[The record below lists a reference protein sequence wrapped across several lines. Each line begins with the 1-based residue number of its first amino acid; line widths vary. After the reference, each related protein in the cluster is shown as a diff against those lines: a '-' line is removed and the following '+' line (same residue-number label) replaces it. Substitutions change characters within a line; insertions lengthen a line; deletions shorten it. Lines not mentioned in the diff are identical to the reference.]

1 MRRRQLSQRLVVFS
15 FLALSLAGCGGVAIA
30 PDPVLPRALIEP
42 IPAKVGL
49 LLTAEQKSFVHS
61 ETRNGVTWEVA
72 LGNGQ
77 QSLARQ
83 MFSSIF
89 GDVQEFTDLDAAR
102 TVAGLQAIF
111 EPKIE
116 QYSFATAQ
124 ETGGEY
130 VAVSIR
136 YRIDVRTANGER
148 YDSLTLTGYGTAMAG
163 GFGSS
168 ESIEAATV
176 AAKRDAAAKFL
187 TQVGTLP
194 LVNELSAGRNLQA
207 VPEAAAIAA
216 VKIEALPIRV
226 SRRPISSSP
235 LSSLPAQP

>member
-1 MRRRQLSQRLVVFS
+1 VFS

-163 GFGSS
+163 GFGS
-168 ESIEAATV
+168 
-176 AAKRDAAAKFL
+176 
-187 TQVGTLP
+187 LP

>member
-1 MRRRQLSQRLVVFS
+1 MRRWQLATALLVLVS
-15 FLALSLAGCGGVAIA
+15 IGGCGGVNIA
-30 PDPVLPRALIEP
+30 PDPDLPKALVEP

-49 LLTAEQKSFVHS
+49 VMTAEQRNFVHS
-61 ETRNGVTWEVA
+61 ETRTGVVWTVA
-72 LGNGQ
+72 LGVGQ
-77 QSLARQ
+77 QELMRSVVGATFRD
-83 MFSSIF
+83 IN
-89 GDVQEFTDLDAAR
+89 EFDNLEAAR
-102 TVAGLQAIF
+102 ATADLLAIF

-187 TQVGTLP
+187 TQVGALP

-235 LSSLPAQP
+235 LSSLAAQP

>member
-1 MRRRQLSQRLVVFS
+1 MRRGQLRRRLVSLTV
-15 FLALSLAGCGGVAIA
+15 LALSLAGCGGVVIT
-30 PDPVLPRALIEP
+30 PDPVLPKALVEP

-72 LGNGQ
+72 LGAGQ
-77 QSLARQ
+77 QRLART

-89 GDVQEFTDLDAAR
+89 GEVQEFAELDSAR
-102 TVAGLQAIF
+102 TTTGLQAIF

-148 YDSLTLTGYGTAMAG
+148 YDSLTLTGYGTAMTD
-163 GFGSS
+163 GFGSAAP
-168 ESIEAATV
+168 IEAATL

-187 TQVGTLP
+187 TQVSGLP
-194 LVNELSAGRNLQA
+194 LVKELSAGRPLQA

-216 VKIEALPIRV
+216 VSIEALPIRV
-226 SRRPISSSP
+226 SRRSSNSSP

>member
-1 MRRRQLSQRLVVFS
+1 
-15 FLALSLAGCGGVAIA
+15 
-30 PDPVLPRALIEP
+30 LPKALIEP

-49 LLTAEQKSFVHS
+49 LLTAEQKNFVHT
-61 ETRNGVTWEVA
+61 ETRNGVSWEIA

-77 QSLARQ
+77 QRFARTIL
-83 MFSSIF
+83 SSAF
-89 GDVQEFTDLDAAR
+89 NDVQEFADLDAVR
-102 TVAGLQAIF
+102 VAPALQAVF

-136 YRIDVRTANGER
+136 YRIDVRTPNGER

-163 GFGSS
+163 GFGSA

-187 TQVGTLP
+187 TQLGSLS
-194 LVNELSAGRNLQA
+194 LAKELSTGQSLRAD
-207 VPEAAAIAA
+207 PEAAAAS
-216 VKIEALPIRV
+216 VVRIEALPIRV
-226 SRRPISSSP
+226 SRRAANSSS
-235 LSSLPAQP
+235 L

>member
-1 MRRRQLSQRLVVFS
+1 MRRGQLRRRWVTSTVLV
-15 FLALSLAGCGGVAIA
+15 LSLAGCGGVVIT
-30 PDPVLPRALIEP
+30 PDPVLPKALVEP
-42 IPAKVGL
+42 IPARVGL

-61 ETRNGVTWEVA
+61 ETRHGVTWEVA
-72 LGNGQ
+72 LGTGQ
-77 QSLARQ
+77 QRLVRT

-89 GDVQEFTDLDAAR
+89 GEVQEFAELDSAR
-102 TVAGLQAIF
+102 KTTGLQAIF

-148 YDSLTLTGYGTAMAG
+148 YDSLTLTGYGTAMAD

-168 ESIEAATV
+168 APIEAATL

-187 TQVGTLP
+187 TQVGGLP
-194 LVNELSAGRNLQA
+194 LVKELSAGRPLQA

-216 VKIEALPIRV
+216 VSVEALPIRA
-226 SRRPISSSP
+226 SRRSSSFSP

>member
-1 MRRRQLSQRLVVFS
+1 MRRGQLRQRLVGFS
-15 FLALSLAGCGGVAIA
+15 SLALLLAGCGGVVIT
-30 PDPVLPRALIEP
+30 PDPVLPKALIEP

-49 LLTAEQKSFVHS
+49 LLTAEQKAFVHS
-61 ETRNGVTWEVA
+61 ETRNGVTWEVV

-77 QSLARQ
+77 QRLARM

-89 GDVQEFTDLDAAR
+89 GEVQEFADLDSAR
-102 TVAGLQAIF
+102 TTTGLQAIF

-148 YDSLTLTGYGTAMAG
+148 YDSLTLTGYGTATAS

-168 ESIEAATV
+168 EAIEAATL

-187 TQVGTLP
+187 TQVGALP
-194 LVNELSAGRNLQA
+194 LVKELSAGRNLQA

-216 VKIEALPIRV
+216 VSIEALPIRV
-226 SRRPISSSP
+226 SRRVSSSSP

>member
-1 MRRRQLSQRLVVFS
+1 MRIGKIIRRCLVCFTLMLP
-15 FLALSLAGCGGVAIA
+15 FAGCGGIVIT
-30 PDPVLPRALIEP
+30 PDPVLPKALIEP

-61 ETRNGVTWEVA
+61 ETRNGVTWEVV
-72 LGNGQ
+72 LGAGQ
-77 QSLARQ
+77 QRLART

-89 GDVQEFTDLDAAR
+89 GDVQEFADLDTAR
-102 TVAGLQAIF
+102 AVTNLQAVF

-136 YRIDVRTANGER
+136 YRIDVRTPNGER
-148 YDSLTLTGYGTAMAG
+148 YDSLTLTGYGTAMAD

-168 ESIEAATV
+168 ESIESATL

-187 TQVGTLP
+187 TQVGALP
-194 LVNELSAGRNLQA
+194 LVKELSAGRTLQA
-207 VPEAAAIAA
+207 VPEAAASAA
-216 VKIEALPIRV
+216 VVIEALPIRV
-226 SRRPISSSP
+226 SRRIG
-235 LSSLPAQP
+235 

>member
-1 MRRRQLSQRLVVFS
+1 LIAFS
-15 FLALSLAGCGGVAIA
+15 MLLLAGCGGVVIT
-30 PDPVLPRALIEP
+30 PDPVLPKALVEP

-61 ETRNGVTWEVA
+61 ETRNGVTWEVV
-72 LGNGQ
+72 LGTGQ
-77 QSLARQ
+77 QRLARTL
-83 MFSSIF
+83 FSSIF
-89 GDVQEFTDLDAAR
+89 GNVQEFADLDAAR
-102 TVAGLQAIF
+102 AVTDLQAVF

-136 YRIDVRTANGER
+136 YRIDVRTPNGER
-148 YDSLTLTGYGTAMAG
+148 YDSLTLTGYGTAMAD

-168 ESIEAATV
+168 ESIEAATL

-187 TQVGTLP
+187 TQVGSLS
-194 LVNELSAGRNLQA
+194 LVKELSAGRSLQA
-207 VPEAAAIAA
+207 LPEAVASAS
-216 VKIEALPIRV
+216 VVIEALPIRV
-226 SRRPISSSP
+226 SRRAANSST
-235 LSSLPAQP
+235 AQP

>member
-1 MRRRQLSQRLVVFS
+1 MCRRQLSLRFV
-15 FLALSLAGCGGVAIA
+15 ALSMLMLTGCGSIVIS
-30 PDPVLPRALIEP
+30 PDAALPKALIEP

-49 LLTAEQKSFVHS
+49 LLTAEQKSFVHA
-61 ETRNGVTWEVA
+61 ETRNGVTWEVS

-77 QSLARQ
+77 QRLART
-83 MFSSIF
+83 MFSAVF
-89 GDVQEFTDLDAAR
+89 GDVQEFADLDSARAAS
-102 TVAGLQAIF
+102 GLQAVF

-148 YDSLTLTGYGTAMAG
+148 YDSLTLTGYGTAMSS

-168 ESIEAATV
+168 ESIEAATL

-187 TQVGTLP
+187 TQFGALP
-194 LVNELSAGRNLQA
+194 LVKELSAGRSLQA
-207 VPEAAAIAA
+207 TPEAAAIAA

-226 SRRPISSSP
+226 SRRAVNSS
-235 LSSLPAQP
+235 AVQP

>member
-1 MRRRQLSQRLVVFS
+1 MRRRQLRQSFVGFS
-15 FLALSLAGCGGVAIA
+15 MLALLLAGCGGVVIT

-42 IPAKVGL
+42 IPAKIGL
-49 LLTAEQKSFVHS
+49 LLTAEQKSFVHT

-77 QSLARQ
+77 QRLART

-89 GDVQEFTDLDAAR
+89 GEVQEFADLDSAR
-102 TVAGLQAIF
+102 TTSGLQAIF

-168 ESIEAATV
+168 ESIEAATL

-187 TQVGTLP
+187 TQAGALP
-194 LVNELSAGRNLQA
+194 LVKELSAGRNLQA
-207 VPEAAAIAA
+207 VPEAAAVAA
-216 VKIEALPIRV
+216 VSIEALPIRV
-226 SRRPISSSP
+226 SRRSSSSLP